1 MTNVLTWSCLHRPVS
16 DLRAGVSFD
25 KARACH
31 AISIYYYQ
39 FYSDEMPLQDLLTPV
54 SCALLW
60 DVLFQGQAELGGSI
74 PLLWCAVV
82 HQNKVGMVVIQGVG
96 WALDIVIW
104 LVVYETFTLERG
116 VEMSVLSTKP
126 SPCFNILPFH
136 FCAVCTLAQL
146 TTCETLGLT
155 LKKGWRWKICSFWKQ
170 PDLAGL
176 IAGIPEVSLLASA
189 KYTDI
194 NHHLWHAGFGTVYW
208 TNGIGPWDLIIV
220 CGDV

>member
-1 MTNVLTWSCLHRPVS
+1 MKISFELHLRRCNKSADFWFREQLSQLQALGSFRLLHDDKCVDLVLPARPVS

-54 SCALLW
+54 SCALLR

-96 WALDIVIW
+96 WALDIVI
-104 LVVYETFTLERG
+104 
-116 VEMSVLSTKP
+116 
-126 SPCFNILPFH
+126 
-136 FCAVCTLAQL
+136 
-146 TTCETLGLT
+146 
-155 LKKGWRWKICSFWKQ
+155 
-170 PDLAGL
+170 
-176 IAGIPEVSLLASA
+176 
-189 KYTDI
+189 
-194 NHHLWHAGFGTVYW
+194 
-208 TNGIGPWDLIIV
+208 
-220 CGDV
+220 